1 MRFHKHDPFLPE
13 ADMTPM
19 IDVVFQLI
27 AFFMVIIN
35 FEATQADERVK
46 LPSSDLAR
54 PTKVKPDQ
62 ELVLNIGFVRDKEGN
77 ITDPEPYVFYPGDEK
92 IRIPDMAD
100 RLNLESQFF
109 QKKGELAGEELTTTV
124 IIRADADVPTGLIQE
139 LIKLCRQAKF
149 EKFALKA
156 KSEDP
161 NTLR

>member
-1 MRFHKHDPFLPE
+1 MKFHKHDPFLPE

-54 PTKVKPDQ
+54 PTKVKPDE
-62 ELVLNIGFVRDKEGN
+62 ELVLNIGFNRDKQGN
-77 ITDPEPYVFYPGDEK
+77 MTDPDPFVFYPGNEK
-92 IRIPDMAD
+92 IRIPDMAP
-100 RLNLESQFF
+100 RLSLEAEFF
-109 QKKGELAGEELTTTV
+109 KRKGAMVDGAVTATV
-124 IIRADADVPTGLIQE
+124 IIRADSDVPTGLIQE
-139 LIKLCRQAKF
+139 LIKRCREAKF

-156 KSEDP
+156 KAEE
-161 NTLR
+161 L